1 VPAAQTA
8 PASAAPLA
16 AAKQNGLFNL
26 DDSAM
31 DELFMKNLGVTE
43 GPPGPATAT
52 PAFLAAPVP
61 NQPPANPFMKS
72 PPPQAPGAQAQPA
85 NPFAPLA
92 NPQAAQMPPQQMPQG
107 APQPAWGA
115 PQPAPAPQPQPQQQ
129 PQQQQGGPGL
139 FSIDDSMIDRIFSD
153 EAPPQPVGAPPKF
166 NVGKVNEAV
175 REIAQAVPLV
185 PVTKI
190 DGIGKLDTK
199 AESTD
204 NVGGGRIAS
213 IGKFLLDQ
221 KDLEKIGKLTNS
233 DLSESKMRILTTD
246 AAQELQNLLHHI
258 GAQKTVLGSVIV
270 GHDGLLI
277 ANTMPNDLDAESIG
291 VWALGIYM
299 NTENVLRK
307 MGQERVYQIVA
318 RTIKGY
324 VVIADFGGGL
334 LVTVSDG
341 KDTDAL
347 IPLMRAITQLVAQ

>member
-1 VPAAQTA
+1 VPVGQAA
-8 PASAAPLA
+8 PAQAPLA
-16 AAKQNGLFNL
+16 TAKQNGLFNL

-72 PPPQAPGAQAQPA
+72 PPPQAPGPQTQQA

-92 NPQAAQMPPQQMPQG
+92 NPQAAQMPTQQLQQMPQG
-107 APQPAWGA
+107 APQPAWGGA
-115 PQPAPAPQPQPQQQ
+115 PPAPPAPPQ
-129 PQQQQGGPGL
+129 QQQQGGPGL

-153 EAPPQPVGAPPKF
+153 EAPPQPAGAPPTF

-175 REIAQAVPLV
+175 REIVQAVPLV
-185 PVTKI
+185 PITKI